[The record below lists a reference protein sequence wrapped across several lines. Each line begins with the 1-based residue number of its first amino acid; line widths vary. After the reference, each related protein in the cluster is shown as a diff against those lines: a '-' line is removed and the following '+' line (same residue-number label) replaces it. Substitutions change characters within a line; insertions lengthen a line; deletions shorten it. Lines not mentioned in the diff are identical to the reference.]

1 MTELLGQGLIGRGV
15 DVTKDGQYVIQSTTW
30 SRKDRNNLL
39 KDMFKF
45 LVELFRQLRKAIIY
59 LTKDTK

>member
-15 DVTKDGQYVIQSTTW
+15 DVTKDSQYVIQSTTW